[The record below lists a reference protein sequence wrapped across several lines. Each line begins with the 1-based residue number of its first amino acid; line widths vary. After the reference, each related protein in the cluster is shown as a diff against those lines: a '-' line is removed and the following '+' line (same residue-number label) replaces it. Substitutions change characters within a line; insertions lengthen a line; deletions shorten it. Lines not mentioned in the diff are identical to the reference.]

1 MEKKQIA
8 IIGAGIAGL
17 VACKY
22 CISKGFE
29 PIVFEFESHIGGV
42 WAKTLKDTRLQIP
55 KSMYQFSDYPWP
67 DSVTDNLPTQ
77 QEVIDYFHSY
87 AKHFQ
92 LMQHINFCSRVK
104 GISYDGP
111 SSDSWVLWNGTGEP
125 FPPQGKWNI
134 TVENTKTATTQGQG
148 KGLDVF
154 QGKAIHSLQYATL
167 DNDAAEEL
175 VKGKKVVVVGFGK
188 SGLDISRGCAKING
202 PEHPC
207 TVVYRND
214 HWKLSDWYPMGI
226 PLINLIFSRFAA
238 LGIHKPEQGF
248 LLNLV
253 ATLTSPVRWTLIN
266 LLESH
271 AKITLPLAK
280 FDMVPK
286 HGLGHDMA
294 SGLLMHMPD
303 PDDFFDALKKGSIKL
318 KKTPTYTMYEKGL
331 SIVEQEEKTQ
341 IEADVVIFSTGSDGV
356 EKVKNIFESPTFG
369 HYISDSPR
377 VGLYRE
383 CIHPRIPQLG
393 IIGFSDG
400 LSKLTLRN
408 EVVNRL
414 EAVARRFCYVTKQL
428 TRCRTIQRMGRI
440 YGEASEASS
449 TCLHSALGSIVE
461 RFSSYAIRA
470 GFYHSKTGSSLFIF
484 HKGPDTAYLL
494 LYVDDIILTDSSTSL
509 MQRINFSLHA
519 EFAMTD
525 LGPLNYFLGI
535 SATRTTTGIFLSQT
549 KYATEI
555 LKRAQM
561 LNCNPCRTS
570 VDTEKKLGP
579 EGSPVTDPTLY
590 RNLVGALQ
598 YLAFTRPDLSYAVQQ
613 LCLYMYDP
621 REPHLNAM
629 KCVLRCPA
637 TRRSTL
643 DTIFLGDNLLTWS
656 SKRQDTLSRSSA
668 EAEYRGV
675 TNVVAETS

>member
-67 DSVTDNLPTQ
+67 ASVTHDLPTQ

-134 TVENTKTATTQGQG
+134 TVENTKTATTQVYTVDFVILCIGRYKDVPNMPKFPQG

-207 TVVYRND
+207 T
-214 HWKLSDWYPMGI
+214 SA
-226 PLINLIFSRFAA
+226 FAA
-238 LGIHKPEQGF
+238 LGNAF
-248 LLNLV
+248 L
-253 ATLTSPVRWTLIN
+253 
-266 LLESH
+266 
-271 AKITLPLAK
+271 
-280 FDMVPK
+280 
-286 HGLGHDMA
+286 
-294 SGLLMHMPD
+294 
-303 PDDFFDALKKGSIKL
+303 
-318 KKTPTYTMYEKGL
+318 
-331 SIVEQEEKTQ
+331 
-341 IEADVVIFSTGSDGV
+341 
-356 EKVKNIFESPTFG
+356 
-369 HYISDSPR
+369 
-377 VGLYRE
+377 
-383 CIHPRIPQLG
+383 PRIPQLG
-393 IIGFSDG
+393 IIG
-400 LSKLTLRN
+400 
-408 EVVNRL
+408 
-414 EAVARRFCYVTKQL
+414 
-428 TRCRTIQRMGRI
+428 TIQRMGRI

-461 RFSSYAIRA
+461 VWYSDPIEIWYSDLLCKDMGVNPIRKKGLFANMFEAYGPADYA
-470 GFYHSKTGSSLFIF
+470 
-484 HKGPDTAYLL
+484 
-494 LYVDDIILTDSSTSL
+494 DI
-509 MQRINFSLHA
+509 
-519 EFAMTD
+519 
-525 LGPLNYFLGI
+525 
-535 SATRTTTGIFLSQT
+535 
-549 KYATEI
+549 
-555 LKRAQM
+555 
-561 LNCNPCRTS
+561 
-570 VDTEKKLGP
+570 
-579 EGSPVTDPTLY
+579 
-590 RNLVGALQ
+590 
-598 YLAFTRPDLSYAVQQ
+598 
-613 LCLYMYDP
+613 
-621 REPHLNAM
+621 
-629 KCVLRCPA
+629 
-637 TRRSTL
+637 
-643 DTIFLGDNLLTWS
+643 
-656 SKRQDTLSRSSA
+656 
-668 EAEYRGV
+668 
-675 TNVVAETS
+675 